1 MYTTRDSNT
10 TSGDKEGYTVTI
22 SSPPHLCLPA
32 TQVLPTET
40 STITSFLHRILEMF
54 YTMVFLEKIYM
65 WLVAYK
71 MTRLQPDIF
80 IVEQ

>member
-1 MYTTRDSNT
+1 
-10 TSGDKEGYTVTI
+10 
-22 SSPPHLCLPA
+22 
-32 TQVLPTET
+32 
-40 STITSFLHRILEMF
+40 MF